1 MTVSDKVCVTLPT
14 HKRRELLAQT
24 CLFGWLG
31 ETLYSKLSFL
41 MSCVS
46 FGDLLGLPS
55 TLVLFRQSKFR
66 HVFGANEKREKCYD
80 NIRVSHLESHL
91 DQLRKLKRV

>member
-24 CLFGWLG
+24 CLFGWSG
-31 ETLYSKLSFL
+31 EKLYSKLSFL

-80 NIRVSHLESHL
+80 NIRVSH
-91 DQLRKLKRV
+91 